1 MTLCLYNQGP
11 RCFYLFILLKKLLSL
26 VDSDRLTKQR
36 SLQKFCRHT
45 IFLCWE
51 MFKNAIILLLF
62 VVQESGTG
70 TTDVSSIKKILGC
83 AVILSSSLDCIE

>member
-1 MTLCLYNQGP
+1 
-11 RCFYLFILLKKLLSL
+11 
-26 VDSDRLTKQR
+26 
-36 SLQKFCRHT
+36 
-45 IFLCWE
+45 

-83 AVILSSSLDCIE
+83 AVILSSSFDCIE